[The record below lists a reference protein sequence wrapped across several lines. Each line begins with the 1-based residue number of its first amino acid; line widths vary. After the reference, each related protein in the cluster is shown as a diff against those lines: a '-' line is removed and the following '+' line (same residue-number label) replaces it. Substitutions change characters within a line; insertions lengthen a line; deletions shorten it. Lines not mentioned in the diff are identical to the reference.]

1 MNILFLNPNQIGKR
15 NWGHQLFK
23 NEFAKHHNVVY
34 YGKGFP
40 NFNSKLTVPQ
50 IIKRAEV
57 PFDMILTYQIKYCVD
72 FLGLGEIKNIP
83 KVHIQVDFKG
93 RKRRKMRLRLFR
105 RNKYDV
111 IFVVTTAH
119 LEALQAALKMDKM
132 YLLPFSVDINKYKD
146 LGLKRDVDVMA
157 MFTAGKAIYPTR
169 LKIQQLV
176 KKLGAKS
183 FVARQRKGKYEFVHD
198 EYIKLINRAKIFVH
212 GNNSYGDLNMK
223 YSEVLAC
230 NTLFLT
236 DRPVDFERVGFVDG
250 EHLVL
255 YKNLE
260 DLRGKITY
268 YLAHEAERVRIAK
281 QGMEFVRKYHSC
293 GARVKQFT
301 KIIQE
306 VL

>member
-176 KKLGAKS
+176 KKLGVKS

-198 EYIKLINRAKIFVH
+198 AYIKLLNRAKIFVH